1 MAKSDSQEISSQP
14 EAPRAFDQT
23 LEEFCTQL
31 SVTDRSVEMIGAFY
45 ASEKQAGRFKDL
57 ASSYSARYAA
67 FKNQPA

>member
-1 MAKSDSQEISSQP
+1 MAKSEDVSTQA
-14 EAPRAFDQT
+14 EAPQAFEQT
-23 LEEFCTQL
+23 VEEFCTQL

-45 ASEKQAGRFKDL
+45 ASEKKAGRFKDL